1 MRHLSVHLVSIT
13 FAALAMVSI
22 LSWSPTHAQAQPAAP
37 SPSADNDPNRPF
49 NAQLQAGLFALERK
63 HYSTALRSW
72 GPLANSGEPRA
83 QNNMGIM
90 YERGWGVTQSYT
102 EAMSWYRKAADQSLP
117 EAQYNLGTLYHNGYG
132 TEVNNSQ
139 AVSWFRRAASQNL
152 PDAMYMMGLHLYYG
166 KVVRQDQ
173 LAAKLQFLKS
183 ARRGNVNAQFMAGY
197 TFMDEAAGKPDLV
210 AAHAWATVSQLNGY
224 EGAVEILNFT
234 QFKLKRTEI
243 DTALNTARRCMAS
256 GYRDCPGN

>member
-1 MRHLSVHLVSIT
+1 MLT
-13 FAALAMVSI
+13 FSARFAPFYFVALALLVLFVTTATPWPSA
-22 LSWSPTHAQAQPAAP
+22 HAQTPA
-37 SPSADNDPNRPF
+37 ADNDPNRPF
-49 NAQLQAGLFALERK
+49 NAQLQAGLAALERK

-102 EAMSWYRKAADQSLP
+102 EAMSWYRRAADQALP

-139 AVSWFRRAASQNL
+139 AVFWFKKAADQNL

-166 KVVRQDQ
+166 KGIRQDQ
-173 LAAKLQFLKS
+173 MAAKLQFLKA

-243 DTALNTARRCMAS
+243 DVALNMARRCRTS